1 MRIAT
6 VIGVLCVLGCLVVV
20 GLVLAGLAPPTTLV
34 ALGFLVIGAVFAFV
48 MRHVLK
54 GWLRTGSLIR
64 ELPDRGLR
72 RRGKVRDVL
81 ANAPYHGGASF
92 RQGGALMVM
101 QVDLEPYGDRPAE
114 TVRIYV
120 VEPTE
125 DARARIGTHVT
136 VLEHPDDSGLRA
148 LEGRQPN
155 GTRLGANPLL

>member
-6 VIGVLCVLGCLVVV
+6 GIGVLCVLGCVVVIGLVV
-20 GLVLAGLAPPTTLV
+20 AGIAPPTTLV

-48 MRHVLK
+48 MRHVFQ
-54 GWLRTGSLIR
+54 GWQRTGARIR
-64 ELPDRGLR
+64 ELPQRGLR

-81 ANAPYHGGASF
+81 ASAPYHGGASF
-92 RQGGALMVM
+92 RQDGALMVM

-136 VLEHPDDSGLRA
+136 VLEHPEDPGLRA

-155 GTRLGANPLL
+155 GALPGANPLL